1 MSQNKTAA
9 IIPFYNEFSTIK
21 EIVESTL
28 KYVDCVIAVDDG
40 STDNSASQISGIQN
54 VFLITIENNT
64 GKGFALKK
72 GFQKAIELNVQNVIT
87 IDADL
92 QHPSKLI
99 PSLIKE
105 LDKSEIV
112 IGNRM
117 NHTSTMPLQRVLSNK
132 ITSFI
137 LSKKTKQFIPDSQCG
152 FRAYNVNVLKNVT
165 TTLNGYEAES
175 EILIFASRKGFK
187 IGNYPIPTI
196 YTESKSKMNP
206 FKAIFGFIRVIF
218 I

>member
-1 MSQNKTAA
+1 M
-9 IIPFYNEFSTIK
+9 
-21 EIVESTL
+21 
-28 KYVDCVIAVDDG
+28 
-40 STDNSASQISGIQN
+40 IS
-54 VFLITIENNT
+54 
-64 GKGFALKK
+64 
-72 GFQKAIELNVQNVIT
+72 

-92 QHPSKLI
+92 QHPTELV

-105 LDKSEIV
+105 LDKSDIV

-117 NHTSTMPLQRVLSNK
+117 YDTSTMPLQRIMSNK

-152 FRAYNVNVLKNVT
+152 FRAYNVKVLKNVT

-196 YTESKSKMNP
+196 YNESKSKMNP